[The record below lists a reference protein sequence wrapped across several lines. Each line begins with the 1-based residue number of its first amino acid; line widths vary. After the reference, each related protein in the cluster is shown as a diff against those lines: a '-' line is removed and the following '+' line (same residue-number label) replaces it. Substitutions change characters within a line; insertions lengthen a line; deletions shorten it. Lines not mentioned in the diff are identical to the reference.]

1 MMKNFRYQNITYKKE
16 HQGDGLMIS
25 GEISNASGRSYNSVV
40 FRIVLFIKS
49 IPIGNAVITINGFIN
64 GQTRTFEKRVGDL
77 AYNKVIQEIT
87 NYDIYPESGY

>member
-1 MMKNFRYQNITYKKE
+1 MLRFFRYQNITYKRE
-16 HQGDGLMIS
+16 HQGEGLVVS
-25 GEISNASGRSYNSVV
+25 GEITNASGRSYHSVV